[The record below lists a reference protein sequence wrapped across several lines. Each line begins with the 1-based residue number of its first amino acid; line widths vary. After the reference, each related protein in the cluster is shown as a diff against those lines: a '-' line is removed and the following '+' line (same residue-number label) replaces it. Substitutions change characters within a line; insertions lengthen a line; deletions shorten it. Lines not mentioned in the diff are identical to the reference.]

1 MTDRLPGLAEALH
14 RLLEADAPAADPL
27 WTARIGALAH
37 RLGAIV
43 DRDADGSLFALVA
56 SASYGVEAYSSR
68 HALATACVA
77 SLAAS
82 AAGYTAAERMS
93 LACAALTMNVAMTA
107 LQDELVHRERTPT
120 LAQRQAI
127 DEHAARGAAL
137 LRAAGV
143 GDETWLEIV
152 ARHHDAP
159 AAQDDPE
166 PADAP
171 LARRLARVLQ
181 KADVFLAKL
190 SPRAARKGLPVGVAL
205 RESCLDASG
214 RTDAAGRALVHA
226 LGLYPPASIVRLAN
240 GETAV
245 VIGRGARIDQPRVA
259 SVTGADRR
267 PLPAPRVRE
276 AGAAEYR
283 VQAALRGRELGV
295 ALGERRLEQLLRE
308 VQSTC
313 LEAP

>member
-1 MTDRLPGLAEALH
+1 MTDRLSGLADALH

-37 RLGAIV
+37 RLAAIA
-43 DRDADGSLFALVA
+43 DADADACLFALIA
-56 SASYGVEAYSSR
+56 SGSHGVESYSSR
-68 HALATACVA
+68 HALASAGIA
-77 SLAAS
+77 SLAAT
-82 AAGYTAAERMS
+82 AAGYGAIDRLSVT
-93 LACAALTMNVAMTA
+93 CAALTMNVAMTA

-159 AAQDDPE
+159 PSPDDPE
-166 PADAP
+166 PADPPVARQ
-171 LARRLARVLQ
+171 LARLLQ
-181 KADVFLAKL
+181 KADIFLAKL
-190 SPRAARKGLPVGVAL
+190 SPRATRKGLPVGVAL

-226 LGLYPPASIVRLAN
+226 LGLYPPASVVRLVN

-245 VIGRGARIDQPRVA
+245 VVGRGARIDQPHVA
-259 SVTGADRR
+259 SVAGADRR
-267 PLPAPRVRE
+267 PLPAPLVRE
-276 AGAAEYR
+276 SGAPEYR
-283 VQAALRGRELGV
+283 VQAALRGRELGA
-295 ALGERRLEQLLRE
+295 ALGERRVEQLLRE
-308 VQSTC
+308 VQAVCFS
-313 LEAP
+313 AA